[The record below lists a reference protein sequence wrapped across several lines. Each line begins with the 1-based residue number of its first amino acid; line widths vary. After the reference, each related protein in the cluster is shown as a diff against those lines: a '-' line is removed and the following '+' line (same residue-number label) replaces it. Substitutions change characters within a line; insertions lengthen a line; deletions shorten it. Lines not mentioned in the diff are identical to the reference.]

1 MGLWG
6 AIGGLLQCQGICKYH
21 QLSHDGSQC
30 ELGVSAELDEII
42 GLADRI
48 AVLFE
53 GKIVAVLDA
62 AEADREKIG
71 LLMAGVGLS

>member
-1 MGLWG
+1 
-6 AIGGLLQCQGICKYH
+6 
-21 QLSHDGSQC
+21 
-30 ELGVSAELDEII
+30 VSAELDEII

-71 LLMAGVGLS
+71 LLMAGVGVS